1 MRQKEEQQKKR
12 RRKKKKRAACLRG
25 GCNLLRAAVMIGRRG
40 AASIPRHLITI
51 VLPIVNADR
60 RQISLLPLLL
70 KASIIITKVLH
81 ENDLL

>member
-1 MRQKEEQQKKR
+1 
-12 RRKKKKRAACLRG
+12 
-25 GCNLLRAAVMIGRRG
+25 MIGRRA
-40 AASIPRHLITI
+40 AASIPGHLIRI
-51 VLPIVNADR
+51 VLPIVNADK